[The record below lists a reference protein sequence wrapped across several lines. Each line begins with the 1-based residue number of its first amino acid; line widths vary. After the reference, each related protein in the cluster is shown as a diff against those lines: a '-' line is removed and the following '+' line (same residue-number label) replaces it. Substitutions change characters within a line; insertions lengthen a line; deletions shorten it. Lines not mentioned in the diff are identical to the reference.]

1 MIKYEVRV
9 YANGEKHWYLNGKLH
24 REDGPAMECAHG
36 DKHWYL
42 NGKRQRV
49 DGPAI
54 EWSGGGEVWYLN
66 DEYLTEQEHKKATT
80 KSDFNAWMITR
91 VMPETVLADTE
102 KHGVKDYE

>member
-1 MIKYEVRV
+1 MIEYTVKV
-9 YANGEKHWYLNGKLH
+9 NTDGTKGWYLNGKLH

-54 EWSGGGEVWYLN
+54 EWSGGGEAWYLN

-80 KSDFNAWMITR
+80 KYTSCSGKEVVIDGVTY
-91 VMPETVLADTE
+91 VLRE
-102 KHGVKDYE
+102 K